1 MVLRKI
7 TWDHAAGPELGLVLG
22 VVRQDQP
29 HSITVGCHGWMP
41 CLDAKWSWLFSKA
54 SCWVSNGALLSVSPR

>member
-29 HSITVGCHGWMP
+29 HSITVGCHVWMP
-41 CLDAKWSWLFSKA
+41 S
-54 SCWVSNGALLSVSPR
+54 GAGSSARPPAGSLMELS